1 MVVCK
6 GFNLRPQNSVSWF
19 VPNEVLHDMIT
30 DIPGV
35 AVGLVDV
42 CGCVGRV
49 LNVHVL
55 QNIPP
60 RLFEPGLVRMNVY
73 RQADEVMI
81 PGRAEEGR

>member
-1 MVVCK
+1 M
-6 GFNLRPQNSVSWF
+6 
-19 VPNEVLHDMIT
+19 PNEVLHEVVT

-35 AVGLVDV
+35 AIGLIDV
-42 CGCVGRV
+42 YECVKQV

-55 QNIPP
+55 QHNPP

-81 PGRAEEGR
+81 LGRVEEGR